1 MNGRK
6 ILSRFAAL
14 LTAGL
19 LAAGAA
25 SAEASLSYNGVVVA
39 GETLPVAA
47 LFGGKVAEVMVRTG
61 DLIRKGD
68 EIAQIATTLN
78 YAPLEGTIT
87 GIYAA
92 EGDDAG
98 SIGERYGA
106 VLYVEP
112 LGKYTVSATTEKAYN
127 ISENR
132 FVHIGETVFLRCVS
146 DGSHQGRGVVKGY
159 GDDTSKYN
167 VEVIAGEFCIQETV
181 AIYRDENYDAK
192 SCIGR
197 GDVAATTPVAVKGSG
212 SILKMHV
219 KNGDSVERGELLFE
233 TVDGALDGMYSPGSQ
248 VVSDVSGIVATVDA
262 QPGASVEKGGK
273 ILTVYTDESLQVQL
287 PVAEADLSLI
297 QVGQKVRLEFTWDP
311 NQTTVFEGEVVS
323 LSYLNANAAADA
335 STGGTST
342 QTTDP
347 VYTAIVSFT
356 PDSTVRMGMTVLAY
370 VQD

>member
-1 MNGRK
+1 MNQMLKRVSA
-6 ILSRFAAL
+6 LAAAL
-14 LTAGL
+14 ALTLCACAGAETL
-19 LAAGAA
+19 FEGVVTSSGATPVLAAFGAA
-25 SAEASLSYNGVVVA
+25 VDQMNVSPGDRVEKGQTVA
-39 GETLPVAA
+39 QL
-47 LFGGKVAEVMVRTG
+47 RTT
-61 DLIRKGD
+61 RV
-68 EIAQIATTLN
+68 
-78 YAPLEGTIT
+78 YAPCEGTVS
-87 GIYAA
+87 GVFGA
-92 EGDDAG
+92 EGDLTDG
-98 SIGERYGA
+98 VNERYGA

-323 LSYLNANAAADA
+323 LSYLNANAAADT